1 MTSSRTVVF
10 AEPVRTAIGTLGG
23 NLKDVAAPDLG
34 AAVIKAALERA
45 GLKPEEVGQPSA
57 IGELAD
63 QLDALGARE
72 QIPT

>member
-1 MTSSRTVVF
+1 MTSSRSVVF

-45 GLKPEEVGQPSA
+45 GGRA
-57 IGELAD
+57 ICTWAF
-63 QLDALGARE
+63 
-72 QIPT
+72 